1 MPTPVKFLLKVLI
14 KLLREGLG
22 RVIILVSSLTL
33 PKQIQRSPEAATT
46 LKAGSS
52 QASTTSF
59 APRAGPTLS
68 MSSNSIFAL
77 RDPRNEERWSL
88 QRQWMAAWGAS
99 RS

>member
-1 MPTPVKFLLKVLI
+1 MEQFHQQVEQLGSTGRRDVAITQSSGGKRGGAS
-14 KLLREGLG
+14 REGQAG
-22 RVIILVSSLTL
+22 RN
-33 PKQIQRSPEAATT
+33 KQGGASREAATT

-77 RDPRNEERWSL
+77 RDPT
-88 QRQWMAAWGAS
+88 Q
-99 RS
+99 